1 MAPPCIGIDLG
12 AAKTMVVGETGE
24 IVRNELGGHSSASLV
39 GFSGDERYV
48 GEGAVAQLATNAKN
62 TARIGERLH
71 GRAEGGFTAFYA
83 GAETAIA
90 DDALAA
96 ALLRNVGSLATKT
109 FGGVQATALVVP
121 NAWEESQIAT
131 LARAAAAGLDGGVEF
146 VKADSCLRLAYEK
159 RHATNLEK
167 DETRVV
173 AFVDVGRCAASCVVC
188 SFTTEESCIL
198 SSEASTDGSYAGTAA
213 LDALVYDYLLTKLP
227 KDVDK
232 PVAGSKKGLRLLN
245 ACERLRVLL
254 STMDLAKV
262 TCENLGEERDVPLEL
277 TRKEL
282 EEVCA
287 PALKGLYH
295 LLERAKMGA
304 GMVVD
309 AVELVGGGSRVCAV
323 RNCAGEVFGTSTFGA
338 KMDDASLAH
347 GAALALATERDAR
360 KNVWLQRE
368 ALVAAQSRTHEN
380 SKLLDEA
387 KANLDKEEKAAAF
400 KAREAAA
407 EKPENGDGEEAAA
420 PAPAADAPE
429 STLQIR
435 VRVLSQK
442 ADDLKAEERKVTT
455 ALNEAADVADRAA
468 KVLATRPETDAA
480 ELRKAED
487 AMCERDE
494 GVRLVAEQ
502 RNALETCILELR
514 AAKNGSH
521 YKLFEEKA
529 VEFGE
534 LLQAAEDWLW
544 SDEASN
550 ADAIAQKK
558 EQVLAD
564 AKLLVP
570 AYFAKVEEER
580 LATEQELEKEAAT
593 ATNEDDDDER
603 REDRINADTRKLK
616 FADRFRLVE
625 KNKAE
630 GTELFK
636 DGNIHHAAKRYKDAL
651 GHASKLREYDLGPE
665 DAAKTKKIKVDLHVN
680 MALCWTKLQNND
692 QALKSAGE
700 ALALE
705 PSHPKAL
712 YRRAALYEKT
722 AKFDEAKADLKLVL
736 KANEQDKAALALMKR
751 VDAQLARQKAKAKKM
766 AAKMFA

>member
-1 MAPPCIGIDLG
+1 MAPAPCIGIDLG

-71 GRAEGGFTAFYA
+71 GRCAEGGFTAFYA

-96 ALLRNVGSLATKT
+96 ALLRNVGSLANKT

-146 VKADSCLRLAYEK
+146 VKTDSCLRLAYEK
-159 RHATNLEK
+159 RRATNLEK

-188 SFTTEESCIL
+188 SFTTEDSSIL

-232 PVAGSKKGLRLLN
+232 PVAGSKKGQRLLN

-262 TCENLGEERDVPLEL
+262 TCENLGDERDVPLEL

-323 RNCAGEVFGTSTFGA
+323 RNCAGEVFGTTTFGA

-347 GAALALATERDAR
+347 GAALALATEHDAR
-360 KNVWLQRE
+360 KDVWLQRE

-400 KAREAAA
+400 KER
-407 EKPENGDGEEAAA
+407 ENGEGDEA
-420 PAPAADAPE
+420 PAPAADDAPE

-435 VRVLSQK
+435 VRVLAQK
-442 ADDLKAEERKVTT
+442 AEDLKADERKVTT
-455 ALNEAADVADRAA
+455 ALEQAADVADRAA
-468 KVLATRPETDAA
+468 KVLA
-480 ELRKAED
+480 
-487 AMCERDE
+487 
-494 GVRLVAEQ
+494 
-502 RNALETCILELR
+502 
-514 AAKNGSH
+514 
-521 YKLFEEKA
+521 
-529 VEFGE
+529 
-534 LLQAAEDWLW
+534 
-544 SDEASN
+544 
-550 ADAIAQKK
+550 
-558 EQVLAD
+558 
-564 AKLLVP
+564 
-570 AYFAKVEEER
+570 
-580 LATEQELEKEAAT
+580 
-593 ATNEDDDDER
+593 
-603 REDRINADTRKLK
+603 
-616 FADRFRLVE
+616 
-625 KNKAE
+625 
-630 GTELFK
+630 
-636 DGNIHHAAKRYKDAL
+636 KR
-651 GHASKLREYDLGPE
+651 
-665 DAAKTKKIKVDLHVN
+665 
-680 MALCWTKLQNND
+680 
-692 QALKSAGE
+692 
-700 ALALE
+700 
-705 PSHPKAL
+705 
-712 YRRAALYEKT
+712 
-722 AKFDEAKADLKLVL
+722 
-736 KANEQDKAALALMKR
+736 
-751 VDAQLARQKAKAKKM
+751 
-766 AAKMFA
+766 

>member
-1 MAPPCIGIDLG
+1 MSATS
-12 AAKTMVVGETGE
+12 AKGPS
-24 IVRNELGGHSSASLV
+24 RSS
-39 GFSGDERYV
+39 RRM
-48 GEGAVAQLATNAKN
+48 QKN

-71 GRAEGGFTAFYA
+71 GRSEGGFTAFYA
-83 GAETAIA
+83 GAETAME

-96 ALLRNVGSLATKT
+96 ALLRNVGSLANKT

-173 AFVDVGRCAASCVVC
+173 AFVDVGRCSASCVVC
-188 SFTTEESCIL
+188 SFTQEESSIL
-198 SSEASTDGSYAGTAA
+198 ASEASTDGSYAGTAA

-262 TCENLGEERDVPLEL
+262 TCENLGDERDVPLEL

-360 KNVWLQRE
+360 KSVWLQRE

-380 SKLLDEA
+380 TKLLDEA
-387 KANLDKEEKAAAF
+387 KANLDKEENTAAF
-400 KAREAAA
+400 KAR
-407 EKPENGDGEEAAA
+407 ENGDGEEA
-420 PAPAADAPE
+420 PAPAAEAPE

-442 ADDLKAEERKVTT
+442 AEDLKAEERKVTT
-455 ALNEAADVADRAA
+455 ALEQAADVADRAA

-487 AMCERDE
+487 AMCQRDE

-502 RNALETCILELR
+502 RNALETCVLELR

-521 YKLFEEKA
+521 YKLFEAKA

-550 ADAIAQKK
+550 ADAIKNKK

-570 AYFAKVEEER
+570 EYFEQVEAER
-580 LATEQELEKEAAT
+580 LATEKELEKETAT

-722 AKFDEAKADLKLVL
+722 SKFDEAKADLKLVL
-736 KANEQDKAALALMKR
+736 KANEADKAALALMKR

>member
-1 MAPPCIGIDLG
+1 
-12 AAKTMVVGETGE
+12 
-24 IVRNELGGHSSASLV
+24 
-39 GFSGDERYV
+39 
-48 GEGAVAQLATNAKN
+48 
-62 TARIGERLH
+62 
-71 GRAEGGFTAFYA
+71 
-83 GAETAIA
+83 
-90 DDALAA
+90 
-96 ALLRNVGSLATKT
+96 
-109 FGGVQATALVVP
+109 
-121 NAWEESQIAT
+121 
-131 LARAAAAGLDGGVEF
+131 
-146 VKADSCLRLAYEK
+146 
-159 RHATNLEK
+159 
-167 DETRVV
+167 
-173 AFVDVGRCAASCVVC
+173 
-188 SFTTEESCIL
+188 
-198 SSEASTDGSYAGTAA
+198 
-213 LDALVYDYLLTKLP
+213 
-227 KDVDK
+227 
-232 PVAGSKKGLRLLN
+232 
-245 ACERLRVLL
+245 
-254 STMDLAKV
+254 
-262 TCENLGEERDVPLEL
+262 
-277 TRKEL
+277 
-282 EEVCA
+282 
-287 PALKGLYH
+287 
-295 LLERAKMGA
+295 MGA

-380 SKLLDEA
+380 TKLLDEA

-407 EKPENGDGEEAAA
+407 EKWPENGDGATIEQASAMA
-420 PAPAADAPE
+420 WRSTRRSDFYTDGARVDARTRP
-429 STLQIR
+429 IR

-442 ADDLKAEERKVTT
+442 AEDLKAEERKVTSS
-455 ALNEAADVADRAA
+455 LEQAADVADRAA

-502 RNALETCILELR
+502 RNALETCVLELR

-550 ADAIAQKK
+550 ADAIAKKK

-564 AKLLVP
+564 AKALVP
-570 AYFAKVEEER
+570 EYFEKVEAER
-580 LATEQELEKEAAT
+580 LATEKELEKEAAT

-705 PSHPKAL
+705 PTQLPPEG
-712 YRRAALYEKT
+712 RRCTRREDEAALVRK
-722 AKFDEAKADLKLVL
+722 DLGEIRRGQGRPQTKVVEGQRTGQGRPPSLP
-736 KANEQDKAALALMKR
+736 R
-751 VDAQLARQKAKAKKM
+751 VV
-766 AAKMFA
+766 

>member
-1 MAPPCIGIDLG
+1 MSATS
-12 AAKTMVVGETGE
+12 AKGPS
-24 IVRNELGGHSSASLV
+24 RSS
-39 GFSGDERYV
+39 RRM
-48 GEGAVAQLATNAKN
+48 QKN

-71 GRAEGGFTAFYA
+71 GRSEGGFTAFYA
-83 GAETAIA
+83 GAETAME

-96 ALLRNVGSLATKT
+96 ALLRNVGSLANKT

-121 NAWEESQIAT
+121 NAWEEAQIAT

-188 SFTTEESCIL
+188 SFTQEESSIL
-198 SSEASTDGSYAGTAA
+198 ASEASTDGSYAGTAA

-232 PVAGSKKGLRLLN
+232 PVAGSKKGQRLLN

-262 TCENLGEERDVPLEL
+262 TCENLGDERDVPLEL

-323 RNCAGEVFGTSTFGA
+323 RNCSGEVFGTSTFGA

-360 KNVWLQRE
+360 KDVWLQRE
-368 ALVAAQSRTHEN
+368 ALVAAQARTHEN
-380 SKLLDEA
+380 TKLLNEA
-387 KANLDKEEKAAAF
+387 KANLDTEEKSAAF
-400 KAREAAA
+400 KARE
-407 EKPENGDGEEAAA
+407 NGDGEEGEEAPA

-442 ADDLKAEERKVTT
+442 AEDLKADERKVTT
-455 ALNEAADVADRAA
+455 ALEQAADVADRAA

-487 AMCERDE
+487 AMCARDE

-502 RNALETCILELR
+502 RNALETCVLELR
-514 AAKNGSH
+514 AAKNGTH
-521 YKLFEEKA
+521 YKLFEAKA
-529 VEFGE
+529 VEFGD

-550 ADAIAQKK
+550 ADAIAKKK
-558 EQVLAD
+558 EQVLSD
-564 AKLLVP
+564 AKALVP
-570 AYFAKVEEER
+570 EYFEKVEAER
-580 LATEQELEKEAAT
+580 LATEKELEKEAAT
-593 ATNEDDDDER
+593 ATNEDDDER

-665 DAAKTKKIKVDLHVN
+665 DAAKTKKNKGGLTCEHGL
-680 MALCWTKLQNND
+680 ML
-692 QALKSAGE
+692 
-700 ALALE
+700 
-705 PSHPKAL
+705 
-712 YRRAALYEKT
+712 
-722 AKFDEAKADLKLVL
+722 DEAP
-736 KANEQDKAALALMKR
+736 EQRPGFKKR
-751 VDAQLARQKAKAKKM
+751 R
-766 AAKMFA
+766 

>member
-1 MAPPCIGIDLG
+1 MSATS
-12 AAKTMVVGETGE
+12 AKGPS
-24 IVRNELGGHSSASLV
+24 RSS
-39 GFSGDERYV
+39 RRM
-48 GEGAVAQLATNAKN
+48 QKN

-71 GRAEGGFTAFYA
+71 GRSEGGFTAFYA
-83 GAETAIA
+83 GAETAME

-96 ALLRNVGSLATKT
+96 ALLRNVGSLANKT

-121 NAWEESQIAT
+121 NAWEEAQIAT

-188 SFTTEESCIL
+188 SFTQEESSIL
-198 SSEASTDGSYAGTAA
+198 ASEASTDGSYAGTAA

-232 PVAGSKKGLRLLN
+232 PVAGSKKGQRLLN

-262 TCENLGEERDVPLEL
+262 TCENLGDERDVPLEL

-380 SKLLDEA
+380 TKLLDEA

-400 KAREAAA
+400 KARE
-407 EKPENGDGEEAAA
+407 ENGDGDEAAA
-420 PAPAADAPE
+420 PAPAAEASE

-442 ADDLKAEERKVTT
+442 AEDLKAEERKVTS
-455 ALNEAADVADRAA
+455 ALEQAADVADKAA

-487 AMCERDE
+487 AMCQRDE

-502 RNALETCILELR
+502 RNALETCVLELR

-521 YKLFEEKA
+521 YKLFEAKA

-550 ADAIAQKK
+550 ADAIKNKK

-570 AYFAKVEEER
+570 EYFEQVEAER
-580 LATEQELEKEAAT
+580 LATEKELEKEAAT

-651 GHASKLREYDLGPE
+651 GHASKLREYDLGPD

-722 AKFDEAKADLKLVL
+722 SKFDEAKADLKLVL

>member
-71 GRAEGGFTAFYA
+71 GRSEGGFTAFYA

-96 ALLRNVGSLATKT
+96 ALLRNVGSLANKT

-227 KDVDK
+227 KDVDR
-232 PVAGSKKGLRLLN
+232 PVAGSKKGMRLLN

-360 KNVWLQRE
+360 KDVWLQRE
-368 ALVAAQSRTHEN
+368 ALVAAQSRSHEN
-380 SKLLDEA
+380 TKLLDEA

-400 KAREAAA
+400 KARE
-407 EKPENGDGEEAAA
+407 ENGDGEEA
-420 PAPAADAPE
+420 PAPAAEEAATE

-435 VRVLSQK
+435 VRVLAQK
-442 ADDLKAEERKVTT
+442 AEDLKAEERKVTT
-455 ALNEAADVADRAA
+455 ALEQAADVADRAA

-487 AMCERDE
+487 AMCARDE

-502 RNALETCILELR
+502 RNALETCVLELR

-529 VEFGE
+529 VEFGD

-550 ADAIAQKK
+550 ADAIAKKK
-558 EQVLAD
+558 EQVLSD
-564 AKLLVP
+564 AKALVP
-570 AYFAKVEEER
+570 EYFEKVEAER
-580 LATEQELEKEAAT
+580 LATEKELEKEAAT
-593 ATNEDDDDER
+593 ATNDDDDDER

-705 PSHPKAL
+705 PSHSKAL
-712 YRRAALYEKT
+712 YRRAALYEKSS
-722 AKFDEAKADLKLVL
+722 KFDEAKADLKQVL

>member
-1 MAPPCIGIDLG
+1 
-12 AAKTMVVGETGE
+12 
-24 IVRNELGGHSSASLV
+24 
-39 GFSGDERYV
+39 
-48 GEGAVAQLATNAKN
+48 
-62 TARIGERLH
+62 
-71 GRAEGGFTAFYA
+71 
-83 GAETAIA
+83 
-90 DDALAA
+90 
-96 ALLRNVGSLATKT
+96 
-109 FGGVQATALVVP
+109 
-121 NAWEESQIAT
+121 
-131 LARAAAAGLDGGVEF
+131 
-146 VKADSCLRLAYEK
+146 
-159 RHATNLEK
+159 
-167 DETRVV
+167 
-173 AFVDVGRCAASCVVC
+173 
-188 SFTTEESCIL
+188 
-198 SSEASTDGSYAGTAA
+198 
-213 LDALVYDYLLTKLP
+213 
-227 KDVDK
+227 
-232 PVAGSKKGLRLLN
+232 
-245 ACERLRVLL
+245 
-254 STMDLAKV
+254 
-262 TCENLGEERDVPLEL
+262 
-277 TRKEL
+277 
-282 EEVCA
+282 
-287 PALKGLYH
+287 
-295 LLERAKMGA
+295 
-304 GMVVD
+304 
-309 AVELVGGGSRVCAV
+309 
-323 RNCAGEVFGTSTFGA
+323 
-338 KMDDASLAH
+338 
-347 GAALALATERDAR
+347 LALATERDAR
-360 KNVWLQRE
+360 KDVWLQRE

-380 SKLLDEA
+380 TKLLDEA
-387 KANLDKEEKAAAF
+387 KANLDKEEKSAAF
-400 KAREAAA
+400 KER
-407 EKPENGDGEEAAA
+407 ENGDGEEA
-420 PAPAADAPE
+420 PAPAADDAPE

-435 VRVLSQK
+435 VRVLAQK
-442 ADDLKAEERKVTT
+442 AEDLKAEERKVTT
-455 ALNEAADVADRAA
+455 SLEAAADVADRAA

-487 AMCERDE
+487 AMCARDE

-502 RNALETCILELR
+502 RNALETCVLELR
-514 AAKNGSH
+514 AAKNGTH
-521 YKLFEEKA
+521 YKLFEAKA
-529 VEFGE
+529 VEFGD

-550 ADAIAQKK
+550 ADAIAKKK

-564 AKLLVP
+564 AKALVP
-570 AYFAKVEEER
+570 AYFEKVEAER
-580 LATEQELEKEAAT
+580 LATEKELEKEAAT

>member
-1 MAPPCIGIDLG
+1 MSATS
-12 AAKTMVVGETGE
+12 AKGPS
-24 IVRNELGGHSSASLV
+24 RSS
-39 GFSGDERYV
+39 RRM
-48 GEGAVAQLATNAKN
+48 QKN

-71 GRAEGGFTAFYA
+71 GRSEGGFTAFYA

-96 ALLRNVGSLATKT
+96 ALLRNVGSLANKT

-173 AFVDVGRCAASCVVC
+173 AFVDVGRCSASCVVC
-188 SFTTEESCIL
+188 SFTTEDSSIL

-232 PVAGSKKGLRLLN
+232 PQPGSKKGLRLLN

-262 TCENLGEERDVPLEL
+262 TCENLGDERDVPLEL

-323 RNCAGEVFGTSTFGA
+323 RNCAGEVFGTTTFGA

-360 KNVWLQRE
+360 KDVWLQRE

-380 SKLLDEA
+380 TKLLDEA

-400 KAREAAA
+400 KAKEAAA
-407 EKPENGDGEEAAA
+407 EKPENGDGAEA
-420 PAPAADAPE
+420 PAPAAEDAPE

-435 VRVLSQK
+435 VRVLAQK

-455 ALNEAADVADRAA
+455 ALEQAADVADKAA
-468 KVLATRPETDAA
+468 RVLATRPETDAA

-502 RNALETCILELR
+502 RNALETCVLELR

-550 ADAIAQKK
+550 ADAIAKKK

-564 AKLLVP
+564 AKALVP
-570 AYFAKVEEER
+570 EYFEKVEAER
-580 LATEQELEKEAAT
+580 LATEKELEKEAAT
-593 ATNEDDDDER
+593 ATNEEDDDER

-665 DAAKTKKIKVDLHVN
+665 DAAKTKKNKGGLTCEHGL
-680 MALCWTKLQNND
+680 ML
-692 QALKSAGE
+692 
-700 ALALE
+700 
-705 PSHPKAL
+705 
-712 YRRAALYEKT
+712 
-722 AKFDEAKADLKLVL
+722 DEAP
-736 KANEQDKAALALMKR
+736 EQRPGFKKR
-751 VDAQLARQKAKAKKM
+751 R
-766 AAKMFA
+766 

>member
-1 MAPPCIGIDLG
+1 
-12 AAKTMVVGETGE
+12 
-24 IVRNELGGHSSASLV
+24 
-39 GFSGDERYV
+39 
-48 GEGAVAQLATNAKN
+48 
-62 TARIGERLH
+62 
-71 GRAEGGFTAFYA
+71 
-83 GAETAIA
+83 
-90 DDALAA
+90 
-96 ALLRNVGSLATKT
+96 
-109 FGGVQATALVVP
+109 
-121 NAWEESQIAT
+121 
-131 LARAAAAGLDGGVEF
+131 
-146 VKADSCLRLAYEK
+146 
-159 RHATNLEK
+159 
-167 DETRVV
+167 
-173 AFVDVGRCAASCVVC
+173 
-188 SFTTEESCIL
+188 
-198 SSEASTDGSYAGTAA
+198 
-213 LDALVYDYLLTKLP
+213 
-227 KDVDK
+227 
-232 PVAGSKKGLRLLN
+232 
-245 ACERLRVLL
+245 
-254 STMDLAKV
+254 
-262 TCENLGEERDVPLEL
+262 
-277 TRKEL
+277 
-282 EEVCA
+282 
-287 PALKGLYH
+287 
-295 LLERAKMGA
+295 
-304 GMVVD
+304 VVD

-323 RNCAGEVFGTSTFGA
+323 RSCAGEVFGTSTFGA
-338 KMDDASLAH
+338 KLDDASLAH

-360 KNVWLQRE
+360 KDVWLQRE

-380 SKLLDEA
+380 TKLLDEA

-400 KAREAAA
+400 KAKEAAA
-407 EKPENGDGEEAAA
+407 EKPENGDGEEA
-420 PAPAADAPE
+420 DAPE

-435 VRVLSQK
+435 VRVLAQK
-442 ADDLKAEERKVTT
+442 AEDLKADERKVTSS
-455 ALNEAADVADRAA
+455 LEQAADVADRAA

-502 RNALETCILELR
+502 RNALETCVLELR

-521 YKLFEEKA
+521 YKLFEAKA
-529 VEFGE
+529 VEFGD

-550 ADAIAQKK
+550 ADAIAKKK

-564 AKLLVP
+564 AKALVP
-570 AYFAKVEEER
+570 AYFEKVEAER
-580 LATEQELEKEAAT
+580 LATEKELEKEAAT

-722 AKFDEAKADLKLVL
+722 SKFDEAKADLKLVL
-736 KANEQDKAALALMKR
+736 KANESDKAALALMKR

>member
-1 MAPPCIGIDLG
+1 MTDFLWTRPDGEAPAVATLLLAHGAG
-12 AAKTMVVGETGE
+12 AAMDSGFMN
-24 IVRNELGGHSSASLV
+24 RFAGH
-39 GFSGDERYV
+39 
-48 GEGAVAQLATNAKN
+48 
-62 TARIGERLH
+62 
-71 GRAEGGFTAFYA
+71 
-83 GAETAIA
+83 
-90 DDALAA
+90 
-96 ALLRNVGSLATKT
+96 
-109 FGGVQATALVVP
+109 
-121 NAWEESQIAT
+121 
-131 LARAAAAGLDGGVEF
+131 AAAAGLDGGVEF

-173 AFVDVGRCAASCVVC
+173 AFVDVGRCSASCVVC

-198 SSEASTDGSYAGTAA
+198 ASEASTDGSYAGTAA

-232 PVAGSKKGLRLLN
+232 PTKGSKKGQRLLN

-262 TCENLGEERDVPLEL
+262 TCENLGDERDVPLEL

-360 KNVWLQRE
+360 KDVWLQRE

-380 SKLLDEA
+380 TKLLDEA

-400 KAREAAA
+400 KAKEAAAA
-407 EKPENGDGEEAAA
+407 EKPENGDGAEA
-420 PAPAADAPE
+420 PAPAAEDAPE

-435 VRVLSQK
+435 VRVLAQK

-455 ALNEAADVADRAA
+455 ALEQAADVADKAA
-468 KVLATRPETDAA
+468 RVLATRPETDAA

-502 RNALETCILELR
+502 RNALETCVLELR
-514 AAKNGSH
+514 AAKNGAH

-529 VEFGE
+529 VEFGD

-544 SDEASN
+544 SDEASD
-550 ADAIAQKK
+550 ADAIAKKK
-558 EQVLAD
+558 EQVLSD
-564 AKLLVP
+564 AKALVP
-570 AYFAKVEEER
+570 EYFEKVEEER
-580 LATEQELEKEAAT
+580 LATEKELEKEAAT

-665 DAAKTKKIKVDLHVN
+665 DAAKTKKIN
-680 MALCWTKLQNND
+680 AI
-692 QALKSAGE
+692 
-700 ALALE
+700 
-705 PSHPKAL
+705 
-712 YRRAALYEKT
+712 KT
-722 AKFDEAKADLKLVL
+722 WACGTS
-736 KANEQDKAALALMKR
+736 R
-751 VDAQLARQKAKAKKM
+751 VSLIVW
-766 AAKMFA
+766 